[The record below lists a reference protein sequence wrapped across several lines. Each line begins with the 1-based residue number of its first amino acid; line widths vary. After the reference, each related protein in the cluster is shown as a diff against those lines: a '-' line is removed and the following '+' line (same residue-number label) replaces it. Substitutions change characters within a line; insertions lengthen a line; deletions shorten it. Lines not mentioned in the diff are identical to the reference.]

1 MEIITLTTGAFAT
14 NSYILVKN
22 NDVVLIDPSGNYENI
37 VKRLNN
43 YNVLAIILTHGHFD
57 HIKAVD
63 KLKDIYKVDIYIHQD
78 DEILI
83 RNKEINN
90 LMGHFALIESE
101 VKYLKEGILTFNDFS
116 FEVIHT
122 PGHTKGSVVFL
133 IDNYMFAGDT
143 IFKGSI
149 GRTDLYGGSFREM
162 KNSLNFLKTL
172 TKNYII
178 YSGHGPVTTLQEE
191 IKHNPYLK

>member
-191 IKHNPYLK
+191 IEHNPYLK